1 MATIIQWVN
10 MPMQRPKEQLMSTNA
25 TIWKAP
31 CCVSII
37 DRQHKHKRDDRKNE
51 TIVISYAPSNS
62 LFGLILIIFPL
73 SFFA

>member
-10 MPMQRPKEQLMSTNA
+10 MPMQSPKEQLMSTNA

-37 DRQHKHKRDDRKNE
+37 DRQHKHKRADRKNE
-51 TIVISYAPSNS
+51 TIVICYYFLDSPIT
-62 LFGLILIIFPL
+62 LGLINSP
-73 SFFA
+73 